1 MYMWH
6 VNIFISDRISIFICK
21 SRYAWCIQLT
31 DTRLKPTHYLLSD
44 PHFIKKKKRL
54 LQNTYLADIGVF
66 MLPSY

>member
-6 VNIFISDRISIFICK
+6 VNIFISDHVSIFICK
-21 SRYAWCIQLT
+21 SRYAWRIQLT

-44 PHFIKKKKRL
+44 AHFIKKKKRL